1 MIKVDLKKLARV
13 TVLNNNIDTGIREY
27 VLTKLSRTE
36 LKEYLLHL
44 KSLTQRNT
52 VTVIGREITQ
62 ELKKRIGNIYKDKQI
77 IFVADD
83 TISEGIKIIDNDTIT
98 DLTLENYIDNTIEE
112 LKKSL

>member
-13 TVLNNNIDTGIREY
+13 TVLNDNIDTGVREY
-27 VLTKLSRTE
+27 VLTKLSRAE

-62 ELKKRIGNIYKDKQI
+62 ELKKRIGNIYKDKKI
-77 IFVADD
+77 IFVADA